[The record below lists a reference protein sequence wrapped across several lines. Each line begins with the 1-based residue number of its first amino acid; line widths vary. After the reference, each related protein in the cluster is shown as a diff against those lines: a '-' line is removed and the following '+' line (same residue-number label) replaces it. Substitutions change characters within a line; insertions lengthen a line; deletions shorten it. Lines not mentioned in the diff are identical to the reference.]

1 LKLHLESATAKNAIT
16 GYGEGYVMVNKQR
29 IEKSVVVLPDRI
41 ISDWAATTFEALA
54 PEHLAALADLGCE
67 IILLGTGNQLR
78 FPRPEIMRPI
88 AQSRAGLEV
97 MDVQAA
103 CRTYNILLAEEQATE
118 AAAGPIAITIFM
130 LIFFG
135 ACALY
140 AWLTWRNEKKD
151 REAKTKS
158 ERKAAAS

>member
-1 LKLHLESATAKNAIT
+1 MKLHRDAASALNTFT
-16 GYGEGYVMVNKQR
+16 GYGSGYVMVNKQR

-103 CRTYNILLAEEQATE
+103 CRTYNILLAEERSV
-118 AAAGPIAITIFM
+118 AAALLLG
-130 LIFFG
+130 
-135 ACALY
+135 
-140 AWLTWRNEKKD
+140 
-151 REAKTKS
+151 
-158 ERKAAAS
+158 